1 MTASPKSKTWKG
13 RVARQLRRMQ
23 AGGAGTSPVGSPNSL
38 NSSAAKLNGAVGIP
52 LERCEP
58 LPGHPLVPHLVGL
71 CTRAVEQRGLHVV
84 GVYRV
89 PGNTASV
96 SALLDSLEKSSTP
109 DLQDPRWND
118 VNVVSSLL
126 KAFFR
131 RLPNPLLTK
140 DLYPHFILADKVQE
154 RSVRVHKIRKL
165 VRELPD
171 HHYET
176 LKFLMEHLRRVAA
189 ENSVNKMEARNLAIV
204 FGPTLVRS
212 ADDNMFTMVNDMS
225 SQCRIIES
233 LINDVCLKII

>member
-1 MTASPKSKTWKG
+1 M
-13 RVARQLRRMQ
+13 ARQLRRMQ
-23 AGGAGTSPVGSPNSL
+23 AGGAPSGASSPSGGIVPGGVG
-38 NSSAAKLNGAVGIP
+38 VP
-52 LERCEP
+52 LERCQG
-58 LPGHPLVPHLVGL
+58 LVDRPLVPHLVGL
-71 CTRAVEQRGLHVV
+71 CTRAVEERGLHVI

-96 SALLDSLEKSSTP
+96 TALKDSLEKGIPP

-131 RLPNPLLTK
+131 FLPNPLLTK
-140 DLYPHFILADKVQE
+140 ELYPMFISADKLSDNSL
-154 RSVRVHKIRKL
+154 RVRTIRKL
-165 VRELPD
+165 VRGLPD

-176 LKFLMEHLRRVAA
+176 LKFLMEHLKRVVS
-189 ENSVNKMEARNLAIV
+189 ESSINKMEARNLAIV

-212 ADDNMFTMVNDMS
+212 ADDNMLTMVNDMS

-233 LINDVCLKII
+233 LINHVSVF